1 MTILTVHRDRTFDE
15 RMRAYY
21 LHGGT
26 ALAAAKKAEEI
37 IRRMIDEGRRSGL
50 SFGRRTRKGE
60 LRIKHCVKYDLGNG
74 YRMVCLK
81 KERRF
86 IALYIGTH
94 DECSRWIARNK
105 DLTYDLSRATCET
118 IATKEPVTPVFIDEE
133 DAVEAYE
140 RELMSRI
147 DDKMLRKIFKGLCE
161 SAGSR

>member
-1 MTILTVHRDRTFDE
+1 MVLTVHRDRAFDE
-15 RMRAYY
+15 RIRQFY
-21 LHGGT
+21 HDGGT

-37 IRRMIDEGRRSGL
+37 IRRIIDDGRRSGL

-94 DECSRWIARNK
+94 DECCRWIARNK
-105 DLTYDLSRATCET
+105 DLVYDISRATCET
-118 IATKEPVTPVFIDEE
+118 IATKEPVAPVDTEEE
-133 DAVEAYE
+133 DPVAAYE
-140 RELMSRI
+140 RELLGKI
-147 DDKMLRKIFKGLCE
+147 DDRILRKIFRGLCGTPKSE
-161 SAGSR
+161 